1 MSTSA
6 ASLFATTDVVNTT
19 GHSLNDSTEYS
30 QTLSSSVNKK
40 IANRSSINSKKLTKS
55 GKKSLGQKVTV
66 HVNGHLLVIDI
77 VKIMSDMPKM
87 RLNLD
92 YSDNWE

>member
-77 VKIMSDMPKM
+77 AKIMFWYAKDAS
-87 RLNLD
+87 
-92 YSDNWE
+92 